1 MYIENETEGGHTQ
14 NGYLRNQASRLGMPA
29 KDASI
34 EGLPI
39 SDRHVPAGG
48 LMLERD
54 SRGGGTCGVRVSIR
68 TIQKKGKFTYHLHPI
83 GGKAGSMTPLCRPT
97 DARNALYA
105 SHLRRA
111 L

>member
-1 MYIENETEGGHTQ
+1 MHIENETEGGHTQ
-14 NGYLRNQASRLGMPA
+14 NGYLRNQASRPGMLA

-34 EGLPI
+34 EGSPI
-39 SDRHVPAGG
+39 SDRHVSAGG
-48 LMLERD
+48 WMLERD
-54 SRGGGTCGVRVSIR
+54 SQGGGTCGVWVSIR

-83 GGKAGSMTPLCRPT
+83 GGKEGSMIPLCRPT

>member
-1 MYIENETEGGHTQ
+1 
-14 NGYLRNQASRLGMPA
+14 
-29 KDASI
+29 
-34 EGLPI
+34 
-39 SDRHVPAGG
+39 
-48 LMLERD
+48 MLERD
-54 SRGGGTCGVRVSIR
+54 SRGGGTCGVQINLR